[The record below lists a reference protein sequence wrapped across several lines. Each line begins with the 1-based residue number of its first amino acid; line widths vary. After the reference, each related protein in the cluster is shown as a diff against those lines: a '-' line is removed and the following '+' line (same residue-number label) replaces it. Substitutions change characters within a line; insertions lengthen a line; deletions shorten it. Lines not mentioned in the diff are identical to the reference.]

1 MIRGLPQLITTL
13 IQRLCIYLILLC
25 LPALSLGDE
34 AGIPGPRPATDVA
47 AVTDDAQQRR
57 VDAAFVDGRENVSV
71 SLDYLPTR
79 GQALPIERLLQDLM
93 QPGLPWESNHTP
105 APGFGFDTHP
115 FWFRLVVYNSTQ
127 RRLERLL
134 EIRNP
139 VLDEVLFYQVDGD
152 GNIVN
157 LAQTGDRRPVD
168 ERPFFHHNLVL
179 PFEIPAGQTHVL
191 FFRVTTTGSLEFPL
205 DLWTPPAFQQR
216 DQLQL
221 LFYGVLFGILV
232 LMGIYN
238 FFIYTLF
245 RDWSF
250 VYYAG
255 FSVSLML
262 FEATIHGFTAQ
273 YLWPNS
279 EWWRNNALIVIIP
292 VIVLCA
298 VQFSAVFL
306 QLNRAYPRL
315 THLIRLGN
323 VVCVLLLLA
332 VPFVEYAL
340 LIRIC
345 AALVFPICLMAIVL
359 GMHRWL
365 NGYKPARYFVIAWSV
380 FLLAIAYYSLAK
392 FGLFERT
399 ELSEYAVQIGALLDA
414 VLLAFAL
421 ADRMNTQRRA
431 FMHAQNKAL
440 ELQRAVNE
448 ELESRVEERTQALRQ
463 TMGDLEQANQRLQA
477 LTMQDGLTGIRNRR
491 YFDDKLTREWQRATR
506 NRDTLAL
513 LLIDIDFFKAFNDK
527 YGHLVGDECLKR
539 VAQAIENAITRPSD
553 AAARY
558 GGEEFAVILP
568 ETGVEGALHVAENIR
583 RSVEQIRIEVGE
595 ARVQVS
601 VSIGVA
607 ILTPEEGRASQ
618 DLIMVADQALYDAK
632 SSGRNRTRLARSVQ
646 RH

>member
-1 MIRGLPQLITTL
+1 MSAPVLTATGATL
-13 IQRLCIYLILLC
+13 
-25 LPALSLGDE
+25 
-34 AGIPGPRPATDVA
+34 
-47 AVTDDAQQRR
+47 RR
-57 VDAAFVDGRENVSV
+57 VDAAFLDGRTNVSV
-71 SLDYLPTR
+71 NLDYLPAGDPVLT
-79 GQALPIERLLQDLM
+79 IERLLEDVVS
-93 QPGLPWESNHTP
+93 PVLPWLANHAH
-105 APGFGFDTHP
+105 APGFGFNPHSY
-115 FWFRLVVYNSTQ
+115 WFRLAVDNSTQ
-127 RRLERLL
+127 RQLERLL

-139 VLDEVLFYQVDGD
+139 VLDEVLFYQVDAE

-157 LAQTGDRRPVD
+157 LAQTGDRRPVA

-179 PFEIPAGQTHVL
+179 PFEIPPGQSHVL
-191 FFRVTTTGSLEFPL
+191 LFRVTTTGALEFPL
-205 DLWTPPAFQQR
+205 EMWTPEAFQQR
-216 DQLQL
+216 DQIQL
-221 LFYGVLFGILV
+221 LFYGAMFGILAV
-232 LMGIYN
+232 MGVYN

-255 FSVSLML
+255 FSVSMML
-262 FEATIHGFTAQ
+262 FEASIHGFSAQ
-273 YLWPNS
+273 YLWPAS
-279 EWWRNNALIVIIP
+279 EWWRNNSLVVIIP

-298 VQFSAVFL
+298 VQFSVVFL
-306 QLNRAYPRL
+306 QLRRAYPRL
-315 THLIRLGN
+315 MPFIQAGNIACLIMLG
-323 VVCVLLLLA
+323 L
-332 VPFVEYAL
+332 VPFLEYAV

-345 AALVFPICLMAIVL
+345 AALVFPICLLAIAL
-359 GMHRWL
+359 GVHRWL

-399 ELSEYAVQIGALLDA
+399 ELSESAVQIGVLLDT

-421 ADRMNTQRRA
+421 ADRMNSQRKS

-448 ELESRVEERTQALRQ
+448 ELELRVEERTQALRQ
-463 TMGDLEQANQRLQA
+463 TMGDLEQANHRLQA

-491 YFDDKLTREWQRATR
+491 YFDDKLTQEWQRAIR
-506 NRDTLAL
+506 SRDSLAL
-513 LLIDIDFFKAFNDK
+513 LLIDIDFFKSFNDK

-539 VAQAIENAITRPSD
+539 VAQAIDNAITRPSD
-553 AAARY
+553 AVARY

-583 RSVEQIRIEVGE
+583 LAVERVRIEVGE

-607 ILTPEEGRASQ
+607 ILVPDEGRASQ
-618 DLIMVADQALYDAK
+618 DLILVADQALYDAK
-632 SSGRNRTRLARSVQ
+632 SAGRNRTRLAQTIQ

>member
-1 MIRGLPQLITTL
+1 MSVPVLTATGATL
-13 IQRLCIYLILLC
+13 
-25 LPALSLGDE
+25 
-34 AGIPGPRPATDVA
+34 
-47 AVTDDAQQRR
+47 RR
-57 VDAAFVDGRENVSV
+57 VDAAFLDGRTNVSV
-71 SLDYLPTR
+71 NLDYLPA
-79 GQALPIERLLQDLM
+79 GDPVLPIERLLEDVVN
-93 QPGLPWESNHTP
+93 PVLPWLANHAH
-105 APGFGFDTHP
+105 APGFGFNPHSY
-115 FWFRLVVYNSTQ
+115 WFRLAVDNSTQ
-127 RRLERLL
+127 RQLERLL

-139 VLDEVLFYQVDGD
+139 VLDEVLFYQVDAE

-157 LAQTGDRRPVD
+157 LAQTGDRRPVA

-179 PFEIPAGQTHVL
+179 PFEIAPGQSHVL
-191 FFRVTTTGSLEFPL
+191 LFRVTTTGSLEFPL
-205 DLWTPPAFQQR
+205 EMWTPEAFQQR
-216 DQLQL
+216 DQIQL
-221 LFYGVLFGILV
+221 LFYGAMFGILAV
-232 LMGIYN
+232 MGVYN

-255 FSVSLML
+255 FSVSMML
-262 FEATIHGFTAQ
+262 FEASIHGFSAQ
-273 YLWPNS
+273 YLWPAS
-279 EWWRNNALIVIIP
+279 EWWRNNSLVVIIP

-298 VQFSAVFL
+298 VQFSVVFL
-306 QLNRAYPRL
+306 QLRLAYPRL
-315 THLIRLGN
+315 MPFIQSGNIACLIMLG
-323 VVCVLLLLA
+323 L
-332 VPFVEYAL
+332 VPFLEYAV

-345 AALVFPICLMAIVL
+345 AALVFPICLLAIAL
-359 GMHRWL
+359 GVHRWL

-399 ELSEYAVQIGALLDA
+399 ELSESAVQIGVLLDT

-421 ADRMNTQRRA
+421 ADRMNSQRKS

-448 ELESRVEERTQALRQ
+448 ELELRVEERTQALRQ
-463 TMGDLEQANQRLQA
+463 TMGDLEQANHRLQA

-491 YFDDKLTREWQRATR
+491 YFDDKLTQEWQRAIR
-506 NRDTLAL
+506 SRDSLAL
-513 LLIDIDFFKAFNDK
+513 LLIDIDFFKSFNDK

-539 VAQAIENAITRPSD
+539 VAQAIDNAITRPSD
-553 AAARY
+553 AVARY

-583 RSVEQIRIEVGE
+583 LAVERVRIEVGE

-607 ILTPEEGRASQ
+607 ILVPDEGRASQ
-618 DLIMVADQALYDAK
+618 DLILVADQALYDAK
-632 SSGRNRTRLARSVQ
+632 SAGRNRTRLAQTIQ